1 MKILIFNH
9 YAGNKE
15 LGMEF
20 RPYFLAKVWI
30 KLGHQ
35 VTIVGS
41 SYSHVRGSQP
51 KIKGLISEE
60 NVEGIKYIWL
70 YGMPYIGSGIKRAV
84 NIIQYL
90 ILSCILLPKKIN
102 HDFDVI
108 INSSTYPLDIFSALF
123 IKRFSK
129 NALLVFEPH
138 DLWPMALTEL
148 GGMSHMHPFVLAN
161 SFAEKISC
169 KASDIIISMHPG
181 NIEHLKTKGAKIEDF
196 YHVPNGVNLDD
207 WGVNDNIK
215 SSLRSKINLIKN
227 NGEAIIMY
235 VGSLSLAN
243 DLDFLLQAS
252 TEIKNKAQFIIVGDG
267 PERDRLEILA
277 QEKDLPFH
285 FLGHIPKAEV
295 PDTLS
300 QADICFVGFQF
311 NPLYKYGMSAN
322 KLWDYMMSAKPIVMS
337 IASCNDPV
345 AEADCGITVSTGK
358 QKDLAKAFDKI
369 LNLSL
374 PERNILGK
382 NGFKYVVK
390 NNSYDVLGR
399 GCIAIFEKNIK
410 KSKI

>member
-41 SYSHVRGSQP
+41 SYSHVRGNQP

-60 NVEGIKYIWL
+60 NVEGIRYIWL
-70 YGMPYIGSGIKRAV
+70 YGIPYIGSGVKRAI

-90 ILSCILLPKKIN
+90 LLSLILLPKKIN
-102 HDFDVI
+102 QDFDVI
-108 INSSTYPLDIFSALF
+108 INSSTYPLDIFSALLV
-123 IKRFSK
+123 RGFSK

-148 GGMSHMHPFVLAN
+148 GGMSYMHPFVLVN

-181 NIEHLKTKGAKIEDF
+181 NIEHLKTRGAEIEDF
-196 YHVPNGVNLDD
+196 YHIPNGVNLDD
-207 WGVNDNIK
+207 WVANDNIR
-215 SSLRSKINLIKN
+215 SSLRTKINVIKN
-227 NGEAIIMY
+227 NGEDIIMY

-243 DLDFLLQAS
+243 DIDFLLQAA

-277 QEKDLPFH
+277 QEKDLPVH

-295 PDTLS
+295 PDTLAL
-300 QADICFVGFQF
+300 ADLCFVGFQF

-358 QKDLAKAFDKI
+358 HKDLAQAFDKI
-369 LNLSL
+369 LSLSP
-374 PERNILGK
+374 PEREILGK
-382 NGFKYVVK
+382 NGCKYVVE

-399 GCIAIFEKNIK
+399 RCIVIFEKYIK
-410 KSKI
+410 KLKI